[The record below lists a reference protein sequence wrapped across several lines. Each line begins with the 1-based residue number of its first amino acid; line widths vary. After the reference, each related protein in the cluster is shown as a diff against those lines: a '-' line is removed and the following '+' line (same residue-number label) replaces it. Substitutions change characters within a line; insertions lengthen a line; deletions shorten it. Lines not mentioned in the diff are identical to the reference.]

1 VRARPFSLVL
11 QVLGCALFAVGVFGG
26 PLDVPSGLVMAGFV
40 SGAALWIGGW
50 LLLRRDD
57 RRSG

>member
-1 VRARPFSLVL
+1 
-11 QVLGCALFAVGVFGG
+11 VFGG
-26 PLDVPSGLVMAGFV
+26 PLDASSTVVMLGFV

>member
-1 VRARPFSLVL
+1 VRARPLSLVL
-11 QVLGCALFAVGVFGG
+11 QVVGCLLFAVGVIGG
-26 PLDVPSGLVMAGFV
+26 PLDAPRAVVMAGFV
-40 SGAALWIGGW
+40 GGAALWIGGW

>member
-1 VRARPFSLVL
+1 MRARPLSLVL
-11 QVLGCALFAVGVFGG
+11 QVVGCALFAVGVFGG
-26 PLDVPSGLVMAGFV
+26 PLDASSTVVMLGFV